1 MSATAAPLE
10 MLLKRDRTLIVA
22 AIGMIVAL
30 AWADLAWMAVDVD
43 PPDAPMPVW
52 TPGYF
57 TAMFVM
63 WAVMMAGMMMP
74 SASPAILLFA
84 RLRRHAGHDSVAPS
98 LAFAA
103 GYLATWSLFSLVA
116 TAAQWALSEASIL
129 SAAMSS
135 RRAAFTGALFVA
147 AGLYQFTALK
157 AACLSKCR
165 SPVEFLVQRRREGR
179 LGPFVMGMDHGLYCV
194 GCCWALMALLFA
206 FGVMNLLW
214 VAALAA
220 FVLAEKLFP
229 AGARIAIAS
238 GIAMLALG
246 LVLFN
251 L

>member
-10 MLLKRDRTLIVA
+10 ILLRRDRTLIVA
-22 AIGMIVAL
+22 AIGVIVAL
-30 AWADLAWMAVDVD
+30 AWADLAWMAVDMD
-43 PPDAPMPVW
+43 PPDAPMPLW
-52 TPGYF
+52 TAGYF
-57 TAMFVM
+57 IAMFVM

-84 RLRRHAGHDSVAPS
+84 RLRRHAGHDSVAQS

-103 GYLATWSLFSLVA
+103 GYLATWSLFSLIA
-116 TAAQWALSEASIL
+116 TAAQWALSDASIL
-129 SAAMSS
+129 SAAMAS
-135 RRAAFTGALFVA
+135 RRAEFTGALFVA

-157 AACLSKCR
+157 AACLSRCR
-165 SPVEFLVQRRREGR
+165 SPMAFLVERRRDGR
-179 LGPFVMGMDHGLYCV
+179 FGPFLRGMDHGLYCV

-214 VAALAA
+214 VACLAA

-229 AGARIAIAS
+229 AGARIAAVS
-238 GIAMLALG
+238 GVAMIALG